1 MVLAGGLF
9 EPLVLTQDQ
18 PGLQRDEERLLNT
31 VACPVGLVACNSA
44 EGTARAL
51 HEAGADYVVLGLS
64 EKLVIPDPQE
74 RPGRER
80 TFAYWG
86 HPDRFRDPRFFTVE
100 YEAEGY
106 LVVRVKS

>member
-1 MVLAGGLF
+1 V
-9 EPLVLTQDQ
+9 
-18 PGLQRDEERLLNT
+18 
-31 VACPVGLVACNSA
+31 
-44 EGTARAL
+44 
-51 HEAGADYVVLGLS
+51 LS

-86 HPDRFRDPRFFTVE
+86 HPDRFRDPRFFAVE